1 MRLFEQQDDRGQ
13 KRRAGTPKKLRR
25 MKHKRE
31 RMAAKLDP
39 ERPATYKKFRG
50 YVL

>member
-1 MRLFEQQDDRGQ
+1 MKLFEQQDDKGIG
-13 KRRAGTPKKLRR
+13 RRSRTAKLLRR

-31 RMAAKLDP
+31 RKAAKMDP
-39 ERPATYKKFRG
+39 ERKATYNKFKG

>member
-1 MRLFEQQDDRGQ
+1 MKLFEQQDDKGIG
-13 KRRAGTPKKLRR
+13 RRSRTAKTLCR

-31 RMAAKLDP
+31 RKAAKLEPDR
-39 ERPATYKKFRG
+39 RPTYNRFKG